1 MAIVEC
7 AIINLSDQ
15 IGDICRSQ
23 IVATGESIL
32 PNRRD
37 GVANSQRCHL
47 NTVGVSA
54 CCCISMG
61 CRLKDRKVGEVGLW
75 RGEGCRFNGFNVIYE
90 GLDSL

>member
-1 MAIVEC
+1 MEAYDSLNTIFEC
-7 AIINLSDQ
+7 IAADR
-15 IGDICRSQ
+15 C
-23 IVATGESIL
+23 
-32 PNRRD
+32 D
-37 GVANSQRCHL
+37 GVGNLHRFQAV
-47 NTVGVSA
+47 TFPVSA